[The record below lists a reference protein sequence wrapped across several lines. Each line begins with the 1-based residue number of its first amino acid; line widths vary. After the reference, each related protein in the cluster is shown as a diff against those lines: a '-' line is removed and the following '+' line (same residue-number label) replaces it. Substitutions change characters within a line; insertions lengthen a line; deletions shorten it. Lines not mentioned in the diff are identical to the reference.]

1 MKCFFSF
8 TMQIALSSISNPFKM
23 SSDCWVP
30 PGKFEKDSPTNKFE
44 IFSYHNFFESE
55 LFIMSTRSS
64 RSSKAK
70 LTKLQVVEE
79 MKNQREKAKEAGSAL
94 AAFDLEEDEDVFE
107 TLDEAEYESV
117 VEKRRA
123 AGDFVVDDGKY

>member
-1 MKCFFSF
+1 
-8 TMQIALSSISNPFKM
+8 
-23 SSDCWVP
+23 
-30 PGKFEKDSPTNKFE
+30 
-44 IFSYHNFFESE
+44 
-55 LFIMSTRSS
+55 MSTRSS